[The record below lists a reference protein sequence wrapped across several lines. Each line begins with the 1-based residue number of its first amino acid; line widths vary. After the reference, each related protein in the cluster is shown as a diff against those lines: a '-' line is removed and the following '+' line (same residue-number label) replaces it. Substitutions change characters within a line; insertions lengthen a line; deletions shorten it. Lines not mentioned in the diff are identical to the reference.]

1 MDGGGL
7 VSTDLPSPHL
17 CVRDVGGSVIPGSF
31 SGSTIRPLGS
41 LFDGQCERGGLHQ
54 SSRRHTLPELE
65 PLDGSTVEMMQ
76 GEKYPPVCLVPT
88 GSGECYSGLS
98 VPRQIS
104 SLGMVSPSDPLRAA
118 DDEWDPRAYVQDTFS
133 FSWSGLRI
141 LHSPPFSADPPS
153 ASQASGGRGLDDSI
167 APHWPGRPWF
177 LAFASLWSAVRDPS
191 LDGRTL

>member
-1 MDGGGL
+1 
-7 VSTDLPSPHL
+7 
-17 CVRDVGGSVIPGSF
+17 
-31 SGSTIRPLGS
+31 
-41 LFDGQCERGGLHQ
+41 
-54 SSRRHTLPELE
+54 
-65 PLDGSTVEMMQ
+65 MMQ

-88 GSGECYSGLS
+88 GSGEYYSGLLS
-98 VPRQIS
+98 HGKSLPSEWSLRQTLFERLMTS
-104 SLGMVSPSDPLRAA
+104 
-118 DDEWDPRAYVQDTFS
+118 WDLRAYVHDAFS

>member
-65 PLDGSTVEMMQ
+65 PLVGSAVEIVQ

-88 GSGECYSGLS
+88 GPGECYSGLLS
-98 VPRQIS
+98 RDK
-104 SLGMVSPSDPLRAA
+104 SLPSDWSLRQTLF
-118 DDEWDPRAYVQDTFS
+118 ERLMRSWDPRAYFQVALS
-133 FSWSGLRI
+133 FSRNGLR
-141 LHSPPFSADPPS
+141 SYAFPSFSTDPPS